1 MRPTIKKRKPVK
13 HTRFPNGFGS
23 ISFLKGNRRRPY
35 WVKKTTGYDE
45 RGYPKYLTIGY
56 YETFEDAFVAL
67 CEYNNEPYDIEG
79 REATFE
85 NIADKWQQFRMTDG
99 KKLSESTV
107 ASYRAARAKCKPLFS
122 RKIKDITV
130 EDLQQ
135 LVSAQTVGVQG
146 ELVKYIRQVFR
157 YAMRLEV
164 IKKDPSVYV
173 HKTIEA
179 EPKRNPFT
187 VEEVRRIW
195 EMPDTEIRNKA
206 LIMLYTGMRVGE
218 FATIKEV
225 HETYIIAGEKTE
237 AGRNRMIPLHT
248 KIRPLM
254 MKDWNVTSYRPFVA
268 MFPGHTPHDCRRTFI
283 SRCVECGVDPV
294 VSRKIVGHSG
304 TDVHEKMYTFLNDPD
319 FLCREIEKICY

>member
-23 ISFLKGNRRRPY
+23 LSFLKGTRRRPY

-85 NIADKWQQFRMTDG
+85 AIADKWQQFRMTDG

-146 ELVKYIRQVFR
+146 ELVK
-157 YAMRLEV
+157 
-164 IKKDPSVYV
+164 
-173 HKTIEA
+173 
-179 EPKRNPFT
+179 
-187 VEEVRRIW
+187 
-195 EMPDTEIRNKA
+195 
-206 LIMLYTGMRVGE
+206 
-218 FATIKEV
+218 
-225 HETYIIAGEKTE
+225 
-237 AGRNRMIPLHT
+237 
-248 KIRPLM
+248 
-254 MKDWNVTSYRPFVA
+254 
-268 MFPGHTPHDCRRTFI
+268 
-283 SRCVECGVDPV
+283 
-294 VSRKIVGHSG
+294 
-304 TDVHEKMYTFLNDPD
+304 
-319 FLCREIEKICY
+319 